1 LGESVKRAL
10 ELAEPRASQKV
21 GTFLWLRVRV
31 EPAGKSDFY
40 DVLGVS
46 RDSDATTIRRSYLAL
61 ARLHRE
67 VLGEPAADE
76 RLREATQAYRVL
88 SDPRSRALY
97 DRLAYR
103 GPGND
108 GFGPRHPGVGQPT
121 ASSAH
126 LLDDELIHWM
136 LTGKRDELEEEL
148 VGELEIGYPEAER
161 GSKRWVSQD
170 DRIRIPPGVSDG
182 QHVAVAPLGDGKK
195 AAVEIRVTPPPRHER
210 LARYLALTGLVAA
223 LVLLVVVLVL
233 GF

>member
-1 LGESVKRAL
+1 MLMVT
-10 ELAEPRASQKV
+10 V
-21 GTFLWLRVRV
+21 GV
-31 EPAGKSDFY
+31 EPAGKRDLY
-40 DVLGVS
+40 DVLGVT
-46 RDSDATTIRRSYLAL
+46 RDADTATIRRSYLVL

-88 SDPRSRALY
+88 SDPPSRALY

-103 GPGND
+103 GPGNG
-108 GFGPRHPGVGQPT
+108 GFGPRHPGVGKPT

-126 LLDDELIHWM
+126 LLDDELIHWV

-161 GSKRWVSQD
+161 GSRRWVSGDAQV
-170 DRIRIPPGVSDG
+170 RIPPGVSDG

-210 LARYLALTGLVAA
+210 LDRYVALIGLLAA
-223 LVLLVVVLVL
+223 LVLLAVVLVL